1 MWLLSARTNTFIKQ
15 RRPILSCFSSAALV
29 VVACDHVADGV
40 CKELAL
46 DVLLSPE
53 LKRVGAALEALFTL
67 PPTDMGSAATAAA
80 RVAAGGGLPPLAKP
94 GRLVKV
100 LAATL
105 EGGNFKAG
113 AKLQSLGFRV
123 EQTLRRLHDAV
134 GTAAAGASV
143 QGQAPTAA
151 EREQALLASPLITA
165 LLEFLDLQVALQCS
179 TLVHFGG
186 SQRGLWC
193 TRTPWS
199 KPTARFSANVSVP
212 PCLPPL
218 FLACAT

>member
-1 MWLLSARTNTFIKQ
+1 
-15 RRPILSCFSSAALV
+15 
-29 VVACDHVADGV
+29 
-40 CKELAL
+40 
-46 DVLLSPE
+46 

-123 EQTLRRLHDAV
+123 EQTLRRLHGAV

-143 QGQAPTAA
+143 PGKAPTAA

-165 LLEFLDLQVALQCS
+165 LLEFLDLQVALRRS

-186 SQRGLWC
+186 SRRAFGARAPLGASPP
-193 TRTPWS
+193 RVS
-199 KPTARFSANVSVP
+199 LPTSLCP
-212 PCLPPL
+212 PACLRYFWRAL
-218 FLACAT
+218 HRSR